1 MIEKAINSLQSSLHI
16 IKNAESKKT
25 DCSLVR
31 RPAQTVLI
39 FLTRVLV
46 FLVRQKKNGC
56 LLLSVVYKILRFCV
70 TVINDDLINFIF
82 FIICCYYLLLFIY
95 YHCLFVAVN
104 FLAICYDGLSR
115 YI

>member
-82 FIICCYYLLLFIY
+82 FYYLLLLFIVIY
-95 YHCLFVAVN
+95 L
-104 FLAICYDGLSR
+104 LSLSICCCELSR
-115 YI
+115 YML